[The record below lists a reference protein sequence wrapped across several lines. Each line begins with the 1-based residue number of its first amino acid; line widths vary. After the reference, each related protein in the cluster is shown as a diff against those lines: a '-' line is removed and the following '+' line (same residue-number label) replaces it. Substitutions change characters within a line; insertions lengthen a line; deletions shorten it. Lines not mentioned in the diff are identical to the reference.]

1 MSNRHLARSLVMQT
15 LFQRDFTNCADKE
28 SLEDLDY
35 YINEFA
41 PGVENPEFMQALTAG
56 VLKKR
61 TILDEIIGK
70 AAPEWPVDKI
80 NAVDR
85 NIIRLGLYELL
96 FGDYDQVPPKVAI
109 NESIELAKSYGGES
123 SSRFVN
129 GVLGAIYKEIGEPG
143 KEQKSKRQQ
152 QKEEIDLD
160 SLPVHQKAGGVVY
173 TVSDTGIQLAMV
185 HDVFGYWTLSK
196 GTVEKGETP
205 EETMVREVHEEMG
218 LVVTVKESLGEN
230 EYMANHPQDGKI
242 RKQVKYY
249 LAELTGPMDA
259 MRLEPEQGGL
269 VDVKWF
275 PIEEVAD
282 LRMYDDITQMITK
295 ATGIIL
301 SNAQ

>member
-1 MSNRHLARSLVMQT
+1 MQT